1 MPQYSIKTQL
11 VNTEAGFT
19 AANAFERTIENLQ
32 QAQAA
37 LNDLVHRLRMAIK
50 VIAEEEGAFTCEN
63 CGNYALQAIEI
74 ASYSDE
80 MGREVEVYCPRCAP
94 VEVS

>member
-1 MPQYSIKTQL
+1 MSQYSIKTQL

-37 LNDLVHRLRMAIK
+37 LNDLVHRLRMAMK
-50 VIAEEEGAFTCEN
+50 AIADEGAFTCEN
-63 CGNYALQAIEI
+63 CGQYALQAIEI

-80 MGREVEVYCPRCAP
+80 MGREIDTYCSACVPAEVN
-94 VEVS
+94 